1 MPPARLSLVIL
12 AVPDL
17 AFAVRFY
24 RDAFGW
30 DQVVDTPSYAEFK
43 HPEGQRLG
51 LYQRDGFALNVGRAP
66 HLLPAGA
73 LAPTELYFYAD
84 DLDAALNR
92 LAAAGAKPLSP
103 LAPRD
108 WGDEAAYFE
117 DPCGNVLVLAR
128 PLADAPSR

>member
-1 MPPARLSLVIL
+1 MPPPSLALVIL
-12 AVPDL
+12 AVPEL
-17 AFAVRFY
+17 APAVRFY

-30 DQVVDTPSYAEFK
+30 PQVVDAPSYAEFS
-43 HPEGQRLG
+43 HPGGQRLG

-66 HLLPAGA
+66 HRLPEGA
-73 LAPTELYFYAD
+73 LAPTELYFYAE
-84 DLDAALNR
+84 DLEAAIGR

-103 LAPRD
+103 LAPRA

-128 PLADAPSR
+128 PLASPL